1 MKTITYISAVFLLL
15 GLSFTALAQSF
26 DFGGFIDSYHAVR
39 LQDPYDFMSS
49 RSRLRTEIRGIKG
62 NSSFYTS
69 INANVHNL
77 LPERCFFELREA
89 YLEYAGSN
97 WDLRAGRQ
105 IIIWGVSDGI
115 RITDIIAPMDFTE
128 FLARDYD
135 DIRMPVDA
143 MKLRFFNNNIKMEL
157 VFIPVFQSF
166 IYPTDSQNPWNIF
179 PESEAG
185 PEVILT
191 PASTPATT
199 LKNSEIGGRFSFYLS
214 GIDMS
219 LVSLYTWNKLPVFN
233 TIFSSGMDTTFLVP
247 EHHRLFMAGLDLST
261 TLGSLV
267 VRGEGAYF
275 AGEYYPS
282 ELNGSST
289 YLITRD
295 VIRTLLGLD
304 WYPGSEWTLTG
315 QLSHTYIVKYCSEM
329 SCEQHNVLATLGVS
343 KKLLRSTLSIS
354 TFGYM
359 DLSNKGFF
367 NRTSIDYSLSD
378 PIHLCAGVDLFGGD
392 GGMFGIYKD
401 NSEVWIKVKYS
412 F

>member
-89 YLEYAGSN
+89 YLEYAGAN

-157 VFIPVFQSF
+157 IFVPVFQSF
-166 IYPTDSQNPWNIF
+166 IYPTDPQNPWNIF
-179 PESEAG
+179 PVSETG
-185 PEVILT
+185 PELIIT
-191 PASTPATT
+191 PANTPATT

-267 VRGEGAYF
+267 LRGEGAYF

-304 WYPGSEWTLTG
+304 WYPGNEWTLTG
-315 QLSHTYIVKYCSEM
+315 QLSYTSILKHCKEL
-329 SCEQHNVLATLGVS
+329 SCDRHNVLATLGIS

-359 DLSNKGFF
+359 DLSSKGFF
-367 NRTSIDYSLSD
+367 NRTSLDYSLSD
-378 PIHLCAGVDLFGGD
+378 PIHLSAGVDLFGGD
-392 GGMFGIYKD
+392 GGMFGLYKD

>member
-1 MKTITYISAVFLLL
+1 MKTINYISIALLL
-15 GLSFTALAQSF
+15 TGLSRVSFAQSF

-39 LQDPYDFMSS
+39 LQEPNDFMSS
-49 RSRLRTEIRGIKG
+49 RSRLRTEVRGAKG

-69 INANVHNL
+69 LNANFNSL
-77 LPERCFFELREA
+77 LPDRSFVELREA
-89 YLEYAGSN
+89 YLEYAGAN

-143 MKLRFFNNNIKMEL
+143 MKLRFFNNNYKLEL
-157 VFIPVFQSF
+157 VFVPVFQSF
-166 IYPTDSQNPWNIF
+166 IYPTDSLNPWNIF
-179 PESEAG
+179 PGSEAG
-185 PEVILT
+185 PELVIT
-191 PASTPATT
+191 PANTPETI
-199 LKNSEIGGRFSFYLS
+199 LKNSEFGGRFSFFLS

-219 LVSLYTWNKLPVFN
+219 LVSLYTWNKLPVFS
-233 TIFSSGMDTTFLVP
+233 TSFSEGNDTTFLLP
-247 EHHRLFMAGLDLST
+247 EHHRLFMAGLDLSAT
-261 TLGSLV
+261 IGSLV

-275 AGEYYPS
+275 KGENYPS
-282 ELNGSST
+282 DFIGSSN
-289 YLITRD
+289 YLISRD

-304 WYPGSEWTLTG
+304 WYPGGEWTLTG
-315 QLSHTYIVKYCSEM
+315 QLSYTSILKYCEEL
-329 SCEQHNVLATLGVS
+329 SCEQHNVLATLGIS
-343 KKLLRSTLSIS
+343 KKLLHSTLLLS

-392 GGMFGIYKD
+392 GGMFGVYKD
-401 NSEVWIKVKYS
+401 NSEVWVKVKYS